1 MNRTRATL
9 VCRLA
14 LALLAVAGFVAP
26 LAQRE
31 TDGVVQPAG
40 GTTAAVVSP
49 PTVALT
55 PTLSRGE
62 RESRASPPNEQ
73 VAPDGP
79 RWLRHRALLL

>member
-1 MNRTRATL
+1 MKSTRSTGW
-9 VCRLA
+9 CRLG

-31 TDGVVQPAG
+31 ADGVVQTAG

-49 PTVALT
+49 AAIAQT

-62 RESRASPPNEQ
+62 RESRASPPHERE
-73 VAPDGP
+73 APDGP